1 MGTNR
6 VIKTDNEIDVEG
18 SNINLKATTD
28 ITGDCNI
35 SSNLTAS
42 GTVQG
47 FTFPS
52 DGTNGQILSTN
63 GSGALSFIDAATGG
77 GGADVISNATE
88 ATNYSGTANI
98 IHVTATEDVV
108 ISTDLSDRIILV
120 TDNGNVTTFRDCNLF
135 NCSIKSRGEI
145 HIERT
150 SSHSPT
156 VMKVNSCS
164 IITTDNLRITNGTSS
179 SSKRVSIF
187 CCDFVCNQY
196 ISTSS
201 YSGPSINRTKIKAG
215 HKFDVTADINF
226 TTTITGSFIH
236 TGFIKSNVISTSG
249 STIISTYGTD
259 GTDTVRIQEYLN
271 SSNKFIDGQFS
282 HPFEVFNLDIR
293 SQVLVI
299 AHQDAGQSIPSNVST
314 KIIFE
319 DEEFD
324 NTGSYNPTTGVFTAP
339 VNGFY
344 IINSMILTDSTN
356 QFFDGQIMQLRLF
369 VNSSLKISGDFVE
382 SRVTSGSTVVFSS
395 QLSGMVNL
403 SKGDT
408 VEMHLFQNSGV
419 NIPLLSSDNSNFL
432 HINKVN

>member
-108 ISTDLSDRIILV
+108 ISTDLSDRIILI

-164 IITTDNLRITNGTSS
+164 IITTDTLRITNGTSS
-179 SSKRVSIF
+179 SSKRVLIF

-201 YSGPSINRTKIKAG
+201 YSGPSINRTKIMAG
-215 HKFDVTADINF
+215 YKFDVTADINF
-226 TTTITGSFIH
+226 TTAITGSFIH

-249 STIISTYGTD
+249 STIKSAYGTD

-271 SSNKFIDGQFS
+271 PSSKLIDGQFS

-293 SQVLVI
+293 SQVLV
-299 AHQDAGQSIPSNVST
+299 
-314 KIIFE
+314 
-319 DEEFD
+319 
-324 NTGSYNPTTGVFTAP
+324 
-339 VNGFY
+339 
-344 IINSMILTDSTN
+344 
-356 QFFDGQIMQLRLF
+356 
-369 VNSSLKISGDFVE
+369 
-382 SRVTSGSTVVFSS
+382 
-395 QLSGMVNL
+395 
-403 SKGDT
+403 
-408 VEMHLFQNSGV
+408 
-419 NIPLLSSDNSNFL
+419 
-432 HINKVN
+432 